1 MLVNLFKA
9 LIIIILMV
17 NLNWELAVLSV
28 LIIPVLFLI
37 ITFLGSML
45 RNAFKETR
53 KKISRVTEVIEQ
65 NISGMKVIKAYGREK
80 ESMEDFDKA
89 NWDNREAV
97 FRAGKIMGFL
107 FPLFTFIIYAFMS
120 LILLYGG
127 YGLINNGITLLKSNI
142 TIGELSAFNSYLTQ
156 LIFPIMGLLLFRQIS
171 DSALAS
177 AERIYLILHEKNSIT
192 EPKVPK
198 DAKKIKGEIE
208 FRNVNF
214 NYKSRMLEEKKDLD
228 TLIGRISNPFY
239 KKFIKKNI
247 HALLEENKLRFVERF
262 VNLSDEEKQSFIAAF
277 NNSYN
282 KKKFIEEFSKKID
295 LDITT
300 KELSR
305 MLEKKIM
312 GEYPAIKIESQ
323 TDINS
328 IGEIIKI
335 KELTTSQI
343 LEILVN
349 SKIPKDEYESYSE
362 DVKKLMNEYMLNLK
376 RKKEDVLKDINI
388 KIQKGKTVAFVGET
402 GAGKSTIAKLISRFY
417 DVTSGEIL
425 IDGINIKDFKTDE
438 LRSVI
443 GMVPQDNF
451 LFSGTILENL
461 YYGLDDKPLL
471 NNKVIKITKKLGLHD
486 FIKELPEKYETKLK
500 EMGTNL
506 SVGQRQLICFA
517 RVLMINPKIL
527 ILDEATS
534 SIDPYTEKIIQSA
547 IKKMSVGRTTIIIAH
562 RLSTIKDAD
571 MICVMGNGRI
581 IEKGSHEELVKLKGH
596 YYNLLNASKN

>member
-1 MLVNLFKA
+1 
-9 LIIIILMV
+9 
-17 NLNWELAVLSV
+17 
-28 LIIPVLFLI
+28 
-37 ITFLGSML
+37 
-45 RNAFKETR
+45 
-53 KKISRVTEVIEQ
+53 
-65 NISGMKVIKAYGREK
+65 
-80 ESMEDFDKA
+80 
-89 NWDNREAV
+89 
-97 FRAGKIMGFL
+97 
-107 FPLFTFIIYAFMS
+107 
-120 LILLYGG
+120 
-127 YGLINNGITLLKSNI
+127 
-142 TIGELSAFNSYLTQ
+142 
-156 LIFPIMGLLLFRQIS
+156 
-171 DSALAS
+171 
-177 AERIYLILHEKNSIT
+177 
-192 EPKVPK
+192 
-198 DAKKIKGEIE
+198 
-208 FRNVNF
+208 
-214 NYKSRMLEEKKDLD
+214 MLEEKKDLD

-262 VNLSDEEKQSFIAAF
+262 VNLSDEEKQYFIAAF

-461 YYGLDDKPLL
+461 YYGLDDKPLI

-500 EMGTNL
+500 EIGTNL

-534 SIDPYTEKIIQSA
+534 SIDTYTEKIIQSA

-571 MICVMGNGRI
+571 MICVMVNGRI
-581 IEKGSHEELVKLKGH
+581 I
-596 YYNLLNASKN
+596 